1 MPSHARMR
9 TFRLLPR
16 ISAGAGL
23 VAATVLG
30 PLAYAHAADMTVT
43 SISSSDFSTT
53 NAASSKPTLT
63 VQGTN
68 IPSDATLRLTP
79 TFGGPSDPN
88 AIPMATAPITAPAT
102 TVATDGTQWTGSV
115 VFAHVTAGDY
125 KVELVSGPTA
135 AACTCTF
142 TLASAG
148 PPSPGPQVKPA
159 TAAEGS
165 SFTLKIP
172 DDSATPGASVT
183 FSEQGVSVS
192 GPAGFGAANDCGTGR
207 CILVPVT
214 IAPDARVGD
223 KSDIIVTNLKASAD
237 DTANVGK
244 CAGCLTISAAPTI
257 DSLSPATLGLGAS
270 TTLTIAGSNFADQ
283 AKVAFGNGITATDK
297 PTVSS
302 AKITIPVR
310 VDVTA
315 PATVTVTVTNPD
327 FGTASKDL
335 ATEAGPTISTTSPQY
350 VATTFADTL
359 TVTGANFHSGATVTF
374 PNGAGVATNGTA
386 TVSSDGTTITVAV
399 KVQRTTP
406 ASIDVTLTN
415 ADDQGSAACSG
426 CLGVAVAPADV
437 TNLAATRTGT
447 TATVAWSAVSTGD
460 NGGAPITGYTV
471 SVLQPAKSAV
481 APQTVTGTSATF
493 PGLSTTLNYTFK
505 VVAINGANLKSPGV
519 VASTGGQ
526 EGGTALTLSSDVAS
540 LVAGRHALLSGHLA
554 TADGSPVGGAA
565 ILVTARNPAGQTTA
579 AGTTTTATDGSWSL
593 ATAPTVN
600 VTYSASFAGDDTNAS
615 ATSPGVRVTVA
626 PRVTIVATHSSSSKR
641 PLLVMGEVSPS
652 KAGKKV
658 TLTATNAR
666 GATRTF
672 STVLSD
678 ASSYRLDIRLATGRW
693 TLVVRIGATSGN
705 AAGRSRG
712 LRLIR
717 T

>member
-1 MPSHARMR
+1 MPSHARTR
-9 TFRLLPR
+9 SSRLFAR
-16 ISAGAGL
+16 ISVGSAV

-30 PLAYAHAADMTVT
+30 PLASARAADMTVT

-79 TFGGPSDPN
+79 TFSGPSDPN
-88 AIPMATAPITAPAT
+88 AIPMTTAPITAPAT

-115 VFAHVTAGDY
+115 AFAHVTAGDY
-125 KVELVSGPTA
+125 KVELVSGSTA

-159 TAAEGS
+159 TAAQAS

-172 DDSATPGASVT
+172 DDGATPGASVS

-192 GPAGFGAANDCGTGR
+192 GPAAFGTTNDCGTGR

-214 IAPDARVGD
+214 IAPDAKVGD
-223 KSDIIVTNLKASAD
+223 KSDVIITNLKASAD

-244 CAGCLTISAAPTI
+244 CTGCLTISAAPTI
-257 DSLSPATLGLGAS
+257 DSLSPATLGQGAT

-283 AKVAFGNGITATDK
+283 AKVAFGNGVTVTDK

-302 AKITIPVR
+302 AKIMIPVR
-310 VDVTA
+310 VDATA

-335 ATEAGPTISTTSPQY
+335 ATDAGPTIGTTSPQY
-350 VATTFADTL
+350 VTTTFADTL
-359 TVTGANFHSGATVTF
+359 TVTGANFHSGAAVTF
-374 PNGAGVATNGTA
+374 PTGAGVATNGAA
-386 TVSSDGTTITVAV
+386 TVSSDGTTITVPV

-406 ASIDVTLTN
+406 AAVDVTVTN
-415 ADDQGSAACSG
+415 ADDRGSVICTG

-447 TATVAWSAVSTGD
+447 SATVAWSGVPTSDT
-460 NGGAPITGYTV
+460 GGAPITGYTV

-481 APQTVTGTSATF
+481 AAQTVTGTSATF
-493 PGLSTTLNYTFK
+493 TGLSSTLNYTFK

-526 EGGTALTLSSDVAS
+526 QGGTALTLTSNVAS
-540 LVAGRHALLSGHLA
+540 VVAGRHALLSGHLA
-554 TADGSPVGGAA
+554 TADGSPVSGSA
-565 ILVTARNPAGQTTA
+565 ILVTARDAAGQTTA
-579 AGTTTTATDGSWSL
+579 AGTTTTASDGSWSL
-593 ATAPTVN
+593 TTAPKAN

-615 ATSPGVRVTVA
+615 ATSPTARVTVA
-626 PRVTIVATHSSSSKR
+626 PRVTIAAPHSSSSAR
-641 PLLVMGEVSPS
+641 PFLVTGDVSPS
-652 KAGKKV
+652 KAGKTV
-658 TLTATNAR
+658 TLFATNSR

-672 STVLSD
+672 SATLSG
-678 ASSYRLDIRLATGRW
+678 ASSYRLDIKLATGRW
-693 TLVVRIGATSGN
+693 TLVVRIGSTSGN
-705 AAGRSRG
+705 VAGRSRG